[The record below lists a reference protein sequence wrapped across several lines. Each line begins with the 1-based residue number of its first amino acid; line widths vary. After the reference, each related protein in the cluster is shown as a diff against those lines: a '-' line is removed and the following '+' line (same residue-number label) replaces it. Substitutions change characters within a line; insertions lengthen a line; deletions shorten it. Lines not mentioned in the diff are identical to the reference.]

1 MSKKIYLLFDW
12 IEDRL
17 ILASFDKIE
26 LFAKI
31 GKDYLDNLD
40 NLDVSSYRLK
50 SVNVDDLDDEPN

>member
-1 MSKKIYLLFDW
+1 MGKKIYLLFDY
-12 IEDRL
+12 IDDRL

-40 NLDVSSYRLK
+40 VSSYRLK
-50 SVNVDDLDDEPN
+50 SVNVEDLDDEPN

>member
-1 MSKKIYLLFDW
+1 MGKKKYLLFDC
-12 IEDRL
+12 IDDRL

-40 NLDVSSYRLK
+40 VSSYRLK
-50 SVNVDDLDDEPN
+50 SVNVEDLDDEPN

>member
-1 MSKKIYLLFDW
+1 MSKKTYLLFDW

-40 NLDVSSYRLK
+40 ISSYRLK
-50 SVNVDDLDDEPN
+50 V

>member
-1 MSKKIYLLFDW
+1 MSKKIYLLFDF

-40 NLDVSSYRLK
+40 ISSYRLK
-50 SVNVDDLDDEPN
+50 SVNVEDLKDEPN

>member
-40 NLDVSSYRLK
+40 VSSYRLK
-50 SVNVDDLDDEPN
+50 SVNVEDLDDEPN

>member
-40 NLDVSSYRLK
+40 VSSYRLK